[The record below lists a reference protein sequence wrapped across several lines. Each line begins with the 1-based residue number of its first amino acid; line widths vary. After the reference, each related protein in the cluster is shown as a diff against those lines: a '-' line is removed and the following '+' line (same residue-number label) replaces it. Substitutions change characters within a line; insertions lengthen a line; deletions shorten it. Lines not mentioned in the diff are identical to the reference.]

1 MREVKEMSLA
11 RIREKIQVPCIEDD
25 LLMFEDVTKIPF
37 PNEARKMNSLIIG
50 VCTDGEGSF
59 TLNQT
64 EYKVNRNDVF
74 VLTDGMIVENIRMSA
89 NAKGFAVLVSNR
101 FTQDVVKDVHNLT
114 DLFMLTHRYPVFSM
128 TEEEMNTTKE
138 YISMITKRM
147 MGKDYRFR
155 KDVVRLLLLT
165 LIYDL
170 SNVFD
175 RVLNME
181 TTTSSN
187 SKPERAFMQFIQLV
201 EQNYRRERRVSWY
214 AEQMGISPKYL
225 SEVISN
231 VSKRTPN
238 DWINKYVTTELR
250 NLLRTTDM
258 RIQEIAEAMNF
269 PNQSFLGKYFKENV
283 GVSPLK
289 YRKGK

>member
-1 MREVKEMSLA
+1 MSLA